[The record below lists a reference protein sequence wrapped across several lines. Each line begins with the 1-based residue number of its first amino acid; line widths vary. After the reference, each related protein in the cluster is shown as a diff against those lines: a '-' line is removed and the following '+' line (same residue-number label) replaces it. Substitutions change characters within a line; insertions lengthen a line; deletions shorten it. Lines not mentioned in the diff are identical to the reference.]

1 MTPGAVL
8 FHRQFVFADGASADK
23 YLVVLAASDSHLLVA
38 KTTSN
43 GTYYRS
49 DHGCQA
55 GSRFAAFL
63 LTRGCCCLPL
73 STWICFNDFYEL
85 SLTRVQGGV
94 IDGSIRQF
102 GMLDKELTRSVQ
114 FCAVDTD
121 DVSEA
126 QRQLIEGCYV
136 AVT

>member
-8 FHRQFVFADGASADK
+8 FHRRFVFADGASADK
-23 YLVVLAASDSHLLVA
+23 YLVVLAASDRHLLVA

-43 GTYYRS
+43 GTHYRS

-55 GSRFAAFL
+55 GSFFAAFL

-85 SLTRVQGGV
+85 SLTQVQSGIV
-94 IDGSIRQF
+94 DGSIRQY
-102 GMLDKELTRSVQ
+102 GMLDKELTRDVQ
-114 FCAVDTD
+114 FCAASTD
-121 DVSEA
+121 DVSEE
-126 QRQLIEGCYV
+126 QETLIRSCFV
-136 AVT
+136 AVK